1 MRRIFISLAAAM
13 LSLAASAQVKYNIN
27 GDTRNQ
33 IEGAKVYL
41 TFLDQGSIPVDSTV
55 VKNGKFNFKGET
67 DMRKVAYLTA
77 AGAAL
82 KVIIE
87 NGTVE
92 ASLADATT
100 GGAPLNARL
109 AAFNARK
116 RPCNLEMYRVMGEA
130 SKLNMPADSA
140 KMKQLE
146 AEYNKYSTEM
156 LSCRRSGAISR

>member
-13 LSLAASAQVKYNIN
+13 LSLVASAQVKYNIN

-67 DMRKVAYLTA
+67 DMRKVAYITA

-92 ASLADATT
+92 ALSL
-100 GGAPLNARL
+100 
-109 AAFNARK
+109 
-116 RPCNLEMYRVMGEA
+116 
-130 SKLNMPADSA
+130 
-140 KMKQLE
+140 
-146 AEYNKYSTEM
+146 
-156 LSCRRSGAISR
+156 IHI